1 MKTNKQK
8 IFAAVQPECCS
19 SGNLGSQKGDQ
30 IRYEANPEWTN
41 GSISTAIG
49 EVLRASTQL
58 TFEDILSSWKVR
70 WGIKRMRFSVK
81 PGIYG
86 VGSPGNR
93 SPVLV
98 SANYKMSF
106 DRLRRELAGLDAWIM
121 VLDTKGINVWCSAGK
136 GTFGTEEIVNRIE
149 KVNLS
154 KIVSHRTLILPQ
166 LSAPGVAAH
175 EVTKRTGF
183 KVIYGP
189 VRAKDIPLFLKSGQ
203 KASPSMRRVKFTFIN
218 RLALTPM
225 EIVGVLKPLLIILGV
240 LSVLNLLGL
249 NLLTIEG
256 SLPYLGAVAV
266 GGVLVPVLLPWIPG
280 RSFAFKGWLLGMLWA
295 LVVNIHYGYIFSY
308 SPSWKQSLVNFLV
321 LPPLSSYLALNFT
334 GSSTYTS
341 LSGVVREMKIALPL
355 IIASAGAGIVFM
367 AVKLFVKF

>member
-8 IFAAVQPECCS
+8 ILTAVQVECCPGGS
-19 SGNLGSQKGDQ
+19 SNSQKGDEV
-30 IRYEANPEWTN
+30 RYEAKPKWTAGN
-41 GSISTAIG
+41 ISTASG
-49 EVLRASTQL
+49 EVLKASTQL
-58 TFEDILSSWKVR
+58 TFEDVLGSWKAR
-70 WGIKRMRFSVK
+70 WGIKRMRFSIK
-81 PGIYG
+81 PGVYG
-86 VGSPGNR
+86 VGSPGTR
-93 SPVLV
+93 SPVFV

-136 GTFGTEEIVNRIE
+136 GTFGTQEIVNRIE
-149 KVNLS
+149 KVKLS

-175 EVTKRTGF
+175 EVTKRTRF

-189 VRAKDIPLFLKSGQ
+189 VRAKDIPLFQKTGQ
-203 KASPSMRRVKFTFIN
+203 KASLSMRRVKFTFFN

-240 LSVLNLLGL
+240 LSVLNLIGL
-249 NLLTIEG
+249 NLLTFEG
-256 SLPYLGAVAV
+256 FLPYLGAVAV
-266 GGVLVPVLLPWIPG
+266 GAVLMPMLLPWIPG
-280 RSFAFKGWLLGMLWA
+280 RSFALKGWFLGMLWA
-295 LVVNIHYGYIFSY
+295 LAVNIHYGYIFSP

-355 IIASAGAGIVFM
+355 IIASAGAGIVLIV
-367 AVKLFVKF
+367 VKLFVRF